1 MGLCVPQFIIFTVF
15 VCHKL
20 LMRAALN
27 NLTVIKDDY
36 VLAETAGG
44 ESVADIDGSLVFY
57 YLIEF

>member
-1 MGLCVPQFIIFTVF
+1 
-15 VCHKL
+15 
-20 LMRAALN
+20 MRAALN

-36 VLAETAGG
+36 VLAETAGE